1 MKTRAIKNDC
11 IGPYQFNF
19 KNTRMNIK
27 SAVLLMGIFEA
38 YINADQSEN
47 DLNYLKTNADKL
59 DVWKHSDHFP
69 FQRFRVPKQDQ

>member
-1 MKTRAIKNDC
+1 M
-11 IGPYQFNF
+11 
-19 KNTRMNIK
+19 
-27 SAVLLMGIFEA
+27 SIFEV

>member
-1 MKTRAIKNDC
+1 
-11 IGPYQFNF
+11 
-19 KNTRMNIK
+19 MNIK
-27 SAVLLMGIFEA
+27 STFLLMSIFEV

-69 FQRFRVPKQDQ
+69 FQRFRVPKQDQQELGHSFINENNGNLESAKCMR